1 MAVDLVAFASGVT
14 KAMASRLG
22 AHLLAME
29 LKDLDER
36 FIGLLTL
43 AYEIR
48 KELEGAERDENAVF
62 KDYND
67 ALRTLLEG
75 LKSEYSFDFNLPPVQ
90 AEHVNQVLRR
100 DLPKQFEHDFMSVI
114 TVFSTIFIKI
124 TYALEGRYPDIDI
137 PGLLQEVALH
147 SADGSADI

>member
-1 MAVDLVAFASGVT
+1 
-14 KAMASRLG
+14 
-22 AHLLAME
+22 ME

-43 AYEIR
+43 AYEVR

-62 KDYND
+62 NDYND
-67 ALRTLLEG
+67 ALRALLQG
-75 LKSEYSFDFNLPPVQ
+75 LRSKYSFDFNLPPAQV
-90 AEHVNQVLRR
+90 EHVNQVLRR

-124 TYALEGRYPDIDI
+124 TYALEDRYPDIDI
-137 PGLLQEVALH
+137 PGLLQEIALN
-147 SADGSADI
+147 SADGSADA